1 MGITFMFMLLA
12 TITPFLLIQMN
23 KLTLAIVQSVLLVGM
38 WLYFLE
44 ATFNI
49 APGAFSYLWV
59 FFYLSLF
66 AAEVAYI
73 MYVIYLVKTPA
84 PFSKI
89 VGE

>member
-12 TITPFLLIQMN
+12 TITPFLFIQMN
-23 KLTLAIVQSVLLVGM
+23 KLSLAIVQTIMLVGM

-59 FFYLSLF
+59 FYYASLIV
-66 AAEVAYI
+66 AEVAYI
-73 MYVIYLVKTPA
+73 MFVIYMVKTPA
-84 PFSKI
+84 PFSKA
-89 VGE
+89 VKN